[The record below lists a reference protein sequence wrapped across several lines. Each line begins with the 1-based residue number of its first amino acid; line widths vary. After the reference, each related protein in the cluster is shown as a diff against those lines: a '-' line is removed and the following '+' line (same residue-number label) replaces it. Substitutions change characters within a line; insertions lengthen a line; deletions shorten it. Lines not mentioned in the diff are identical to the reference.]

1 MTTSRGRERSDG
13 EQMALASPS
22 VIAAAVV
29 ALVAFVVLY
38 DGWRVTQGRS
48 QVGRL
53 GRLSGGGFAWQADAG
68 RELIRN
74 GSQLVTLGVMMAL
87 PWILFERSGTPIWW
101 LLLFDGLLAL
111 HCIWLVLPKR

>member
-1 MTTSRGRERSDG
+1 
-13 EQMALASPS
+13 MALASPS

-68 RELIRN
+68 RELVRN

-101 LLLFDGLLAL
+101 LLLFDG
-111 HCIWLVLPKR
+111 